1 MYRFRG
7 NSLFIV
13 AVLIGITVGIVAC
26 DGGQPRVS
34 IENARAEM
42 SPAIYGEGIV
52 YLKIVNLGGKD
63 SLIGIRTNIP
73 GASADLHEM
82 KGNFMVL
89 SKSLLIPAKNTI
101 DLAPMGTHIMIE
113 NMPKDAKVGSPFTLT
128 LVFKR
133 SGDIQI
139 PLTLMKAQPMVHEHE
154 HHGE

>member
-7 NSLFIV
+7 SSLLVVVTIISMT
-13 AVLIGITVGIVAC
+13 IGIMSC

-42 SPAIYGEGIV
+42 SPAMYDEGII

-63 SLIGIRTNIP
+63 TLIDIRTNIP
-73 GASADLHEM
+73 GAAPGLHEM

-89 SKSLLIPAKNTI
+89 AKSLQIPAKNTV
-101 DLAPMGTHIMIE
+101 DLVPMGTHIMIE
-113 NMPKDAKVGSPFTLT
+113 NMPKEVSVGYRFTLT
-128 LVFKR
+128 LMFKR

-139 PLTLMKAQPMVHEHE
+139 PLTLMKAQPMMHEHE
-154 HHGE
+154 HRE